1 MDTRQL
7 DMFRTVA
14 EEGAFTAAAQRLHI
28 SQSAVSRQLKLLE
41 DELGTLLFHRTG
53 RGVTLTREGEMLLT
67 AANRIAVEMQEVV
80 SQISET
86 KELRRGLLSIGGGM
100 TVCLYI
106 LPKLLRKFRA
116 QYKEV
121 DLRVTTGTTANV
133 LQMLRNREIELALLT
148 LPIIAA
154 DLEIIPVLKEEMVVV
169 TAGKNP
175 LTRERTVDARAL
187 GRQPLILFESGSNT
201 RKVVDEFLLR
211 EGVPSNV
218 IMETE
223 NVEIIKTMVASG
235 LGATIIPFAA
245 IAHEVKSGRFGWA
258 RLRGGRIYRETGWVL
273 MKSDYQ
279 PRAVS
284 EVLRIFEAMK
294 HQFAG
299 QLPAAK
305 G

>member
-41 DELGTLLFHRTG
+41 EELGTLLFHRTG

-67 AANRIAVEMQEVV
+67 AANRIAFEMQEVV

-86 KELRRGLLSIGGGM
+86 KELQRGLLSIGGGM

-106 LPKLLRKFRA
+106 LPKLLRKFRT

-284 EVLRIFEAMK
+284 EVLRIFDAMK

-299 QLPAAK
+299 QLPASK